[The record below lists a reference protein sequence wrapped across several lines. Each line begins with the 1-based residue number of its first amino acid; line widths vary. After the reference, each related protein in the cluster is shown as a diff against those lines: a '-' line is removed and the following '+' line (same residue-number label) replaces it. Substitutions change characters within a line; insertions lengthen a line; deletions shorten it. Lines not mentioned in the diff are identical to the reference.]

1 MPDAT
6 AVLFSAGLDS
16 AVLVAD
22 EASRAIVHPLYVSV
36 GLAWEEAERAVASR
50 FLRSNAFGDRVQPLT
65 VLRFSMTDVYPPS
78 HWAIRGTPPAYDT
91 PDEDVYLTG
100 RNVVL
105 LAKAGTWCA
114 QHGIRRI
121 ALGPLAGN
129 PFPDATPAFFAK
141 MADALSAGLAHPLDV
156 ATPFRELHKED
167 VIARG
172 AALSVPFE
180 LTLSCMN
187 PVPAGG
193 GDSGPP
199 YLHCGACSKCRERL
213 DAFRGAGLT
222 DPAPYAY

>member
-1 MPDAT
+1 
-6 AVLFSAGLDS
+6 
-16 AVLVAD
+16 
-22 EASRAIVHPLYVSV
+22 
-36 GLAWEEAERAVASR
+36 
-50 FLRSNAFGDRVQPLT
+50 
-65 VLRFSMTDVYPPS
+65 
-78 HWAIRGTPPAYDT
+78 
-91 PDEDVYLTG
+91 
-100 RNVVL
+100 
-105 LAKAGTWCA
+105 
-114 QHGIRRI
+114 
-121 ALGPLAGN
+121 
-129 PFPDATPAFFAK
+129 

-187 PVPAGG
+187 PAPAGG

-222 DPAPYAY
+222 DPALYAS